1 MYMIYMYMIYMYIY
15 IYTYIHVYTLFVC
28 IMYPFV
34 SNMFHD
40 FSVVNSPFPYHF
52 PRRPSPALT
61 EEPRTAISPGTTP
74 RRVTKCIAMRTDM
87 DNTDMPEAQ
96 RGAGG

>member
-1 MYMIYMYMIYMYIY
+1 MFLNSKP
-15 IYTYIHVYTLFVC
+15 TV
-28 IMYPFV
+28 PG
-34 SNMFHD
+34 SNKLL
-40 FSVVNSPFPYHF
+40 SKIPNIPAL
-52 PRRPSPALT
+52 RPSLDLT